1 MNWNKLFNR
10 IYRLINPDDQS
21 LSTYFSGPRYIST
34 VQEIDPDFSSYT
46 NFIEERKKNK
56 QSTSRKDFFR
66 DIYNEFS
73 VSQKTEL
80 IQRICNEL
88 EGTIPTEILE
98 IRSILNE
105 DSGVPRIEIDPN
117 IWNSSRLNSHLAG
130 IDSSIIDLNYNRAVN
145 LAYSCLEGFYKA
157 FIKQKLSEKKDIVE
171 ITQMSREI
179 RDFIRNENPEFPN
192 ELYNLVNHVTHAID
206 RTRNGFSEAHFGEN
220 SQRWLASY
228 LRDIVNS
235 NIRLLL
241 NFL

>member
-1 MNWNKLFNR
+1 MNWNNLFNR

-21 LSTYFSGPRYIST
+21 LTTYFSGPRYIST
-34 VQEIDPDFSSYT
+34 IQEIDPDFPSYSA
-46 NFIEERKKNK
+46 FIEERKKKN
-56 QSTSRKDFFR
+56 QSTSRKNFFR
-66 DIYNEFS
+66 DIYNNFAD
-73 VSQKTEL
+73 SQKVEL

-88 EGTIPTEILE
+88 EGTIPTDIQE

-117 IWNSSRLNSHLAG
+117 IWNSSRLNSHLAA
-130 IDSSIIDLNYNRAVN
+130 IDSSIIDINYNRAVN
-145 LAYSCLEGFYKA
+145 LSYSCLEGFYKA
-157 FIKQKLSEKKDIVE
+157 FIKQKISEKKDIVE

-179 RDFIRNENPEFPN
+179 REYIKNENPEFPT
-192 ELYNLVNHVTHAID
+192 ELYNLVNHVTHALDKI
-206 RTRNGFSEAHFGEN
+206 RNGFSEAHFGED